1 MPKHIV
7 RLILLVG
14 ALGTAA
20 YAAKILFT
28 PASFYRYGHYRGD
41 SVAEIASDKP
51 KYKNPQSCQQCH
63 AERYAEW
70 SRGVHNSAA
79 IGKVV
84 KCEVCHGAAGRRD
97 MRGMFRR
104 SATGPDH
111 PDNVKLMVPTDTTE
125 LCTRCHEKIAAR
137 PVAQR
142 QIVVATHAG
151 TQQCMTCHNPHSP
164 KLLIGA
170 AAPNARPGDVA
181 AGKAKAATCAACHG
195 AQGNSVNLPGP
206 NLAGQKE
213 AYLVDALKGYRTGAR
228 DNPMMGPLA
237 KGLSDS
243 DVEDLAA
250 YFAGLS
256 CKRSADAGKQAASAG
271 QTTAS
276 NCAACHGASGVSV
289 NPLWP
294 NLAGQSKDY
303 LLNALRAYKGG
314 GRKNAI
320 MAGIAKGLSDADAAI
335 AGEYFANAGCR

>member
-7 RLILLVG
+7 RLVLLVG
-14 ALGTAA
+14 ALATAA
-20 YAAKILFT
+20 YAAKIFFT
-28 PASFYRYGHYRGD
+28 ADSFYRYGHYRGN

-51 KYKNPQSCQQCH
+51 KYTSPQSCRSCH

-70 SRGVHNSAA
+70 SQGVHNSAD

-97 MRGMFRR
+97 VRGMFQH

-111 PDNVKLMVPTDTTE
+111 PNNVKLIVPTDTTE
-125 LCTRCHEKIAAR
+125 LCTRCHEKLAAR

-164 KLLIGA
+164 KILIGA
-170 AAPNARPGDVA
+170 AAPNARPGDVT
-181 AGKAKAATCAACHG
+181 AGKAKATTCAACHG
-195 AQGNSVNLPGP
+195 AQGISGNLPGP
-206 NLAGQKE
+206 NLAGQRE
-213 AYLVDALKGYRTGAR
+213 AYLVDALKAYRTGAR
-228 DNPMMGPLA
+228 DNPLMGPLA

-243 DVEDLAA
+243 DIENLAA
-250 YFAGLS
+250 YFSGLS
-256 CKRSADAGKQAASAG
+256 CAHVSSVDKQAAPG
-271 QTTAS
+271 QTTVAS
-276 NCAACHGASGVSV
+276 RCAACHGASGVSP
-289 NPLWP
+289 NPTWP

-314 GRKNAI
+314 GRKNPI
-320 MAGIAKGLSDADAAI
+320 MAGIANGLGDADAASL
-335 AGEYFANAGCR
+335 AEYFASASCR